1 VELRDGPGHRE
12 GRVETGRA
20 DGLGAVKDGVTFGR
34 ETKMAGRLTM
44 VANTWGHQQ
53 ERAHEEE

>member
-44 VANTWGHQQ
+44 VANT
-53 ERAHEEE
+53 